1 MKNLVL
7 WILLFLAPLFAR
19 SQGLQDLSCGTP
31 ETFDI
36 VTWNIEDFPK
46 LGQLTV
52 DSVTQVI
59 ASLDMDVWALQEISS
74 TFGFQVVVDNLPG
87 YEGFLANGSFKEL
100 AFIYKTGVVEVDTIY
115 EIYTNLS
122 REFPRPPLVMEMSYL
137 GNDMVVINNHLKC
150 CGNGAIDLND
160 PWDEERRRLDA
171 MILLKQYIDTQFPN
185 DKVILLGDLNDKI
198 TDLAVHNVFQP
209 VLTDTLNYFFAD
221 EAIAYGNSGNWSFP
235 SFPSHIDH
243 ILITNE
249 LFTEFAEDS
258 TQVVTIRPDDFL
270 SGGFTQYSQIISD
283 HRPVALKLDADQ
295 LTGLNA
301 SHSPERSLQAF
312 PSPFSESCTFEF
324 SPLLEKGRIEI
335 FDLQGKRVVSLPV
348 EDGAEQ
354 VIWIPEHSLPSPTL
368 YFAVLYSNETPHSSI
383 RILKQD

>member
-1 MKNLVL
+1 MKNPLL
-7 WILLFLAPLFAR
+7 WMLLLLFPLMAR
-19 SQGLQDLSCGTP
+19 PQGLQDLSCGTP

-59 ASLDMDVWALQEISS
+59 SSLDMDLWALQEISS

-171 MILLKQYIDTQFPN
+171 MVLLKQFIDTQFPN
-185 DKVILLGDLNDKI
+185 DKVILLGDLNDRLN
-198 TDLAVHNVFQP
+198 DLAVHNVFQP
-209 VLTDTLNYFFAD
+209 VLDDTLNYYFAD
-221 EAIAYGNSGNWSFP
+221 EAIAYGNNQFWSFP

-249 LFTEFAEDS
+249 LFNEFAGDS
-258 TQVVTIRPDDFL
+258 TQVVTIRPGDFL
-270 SGGFTQYSQIISD
+270 SGGFTQYSQIVSD

-295 LTGLNA
+295 LTGLTLAN
-301 SHSPERSLQAF
+301 SPKGSLQAF
-312 PSPFSESCTFEF
+312 PNPFSDRCTFEF
-324 SPLLEKGRIEI
+324 PPQAEAGRIDI
-335 FDLQGKRVVSLPV
+335 FDLQGKQVATLPL
-348 EDGAEQ
+348 EPGSHQ
-354 VIWIPEHSLPSPTL
+354 LSWIPDATSSPSHL
-368 YFAVLYSNETPHSSI
+368 YFAILSFNNIHHSSI
-383 RILKQD
+383 RVLRHP